1 MDIFI
6 GEICISVKCEIEEIN
21 QEIKDCFYNNVT
33 LLKSKYKYVLSIHK
47 RENRSITVI
56 LNDING
62 IEVYHDTFDRSRFID
77 IFTNQIIA
85 NLIHQCQVISFHA
98 SSFWLKGHLF
108 VILGGSGSGKTTFV
122 LKCLK
127 DYGASYFSD
136 DFTIFDLNHHA
147 FVPFSR
153 MFHVRK
159 NTERLL
165 EIPEN
170 KKESYFKDAL
180 DSYKLY
186 SPYELGIPIC
196 NNKVS
201 LSDVCFVKIKY
212 SKGVNTGFMKL
223 SPKESV
229 MYLIENCSNIT
240 SIGTDMVHFY
250 QKARSSEAKFYSLT
264 YSDHKDAF
272 EKLLKKLEAYDYV

>member
-6 GEICISVKCEIEEIN
+6 GEICISVECEIEEIN
-21 QEIKDCFYNNVT
+21 QEIKDCFYHNET
-33 LLKSKYKYVLSIHK
+33 LFNCNHKYVISIH
-47 RENRSITVI
+47 RYSSNSITVI
-56 LNDING
+56 MNDING
-62 IEVYHDTFDRSRFID
+62 VEVYHDTFNRNRFID

-108 VILGGSGSGKTTFV
+108 VILGCSGSGKTTFV
-122 LKCLK
+122 LKSLK
-127 DYGASYFSD
+127 DHGASYFSD
-136 DFTIFDLNHHA
+136 DFTIYDLNHQV

-159 NTERLL
+159 NAERLL

-170 KKESYFKDAL
+170 NKESYFKDAL

-196 NNKVS
+196 NNKIS
-201 LSDVCFVKIKY
+201 LSEVCFVKIKY
-212 SKGVNTGFMKL
+212 SKGVSTRFMKL
-223 SPKESV
+223 SPMESV
-229 MYLIENCSNIT
+229 MHLIENCSNIT
-240 SIGTDMVHFY
+240 SVGIDMIHFY
-250 QKARSSEAKFYSLT
+250 KKARSSEAKFCSIT
-264 YSDHKDAF
+264 YSDYKDAF
-272 EKLLKKLEAYDYV
+272 EKLIKELEVYDDV